1 MEIINLNNIRCGQ
14 IENDYDMNRLMSS
27 NIYNNVNRF
36 NENYN
41 FIIMPMPIF
50 NIIESDPRFSSC
62 EIGDN
67 PTNIFKVGVWC
78 GYDCYVDLYLTENKI
93 ILSRDIQRMR
103 ENKINAILG
112 TDELKKDLN
121 IDIIF

>member
-1 MEIINLNNIRCGQ
+1 L
-14 IENDYDMNRLMSS
+14 NRL
-27 NIYNNVNRF
+27 

-41 FIIMPMPIF
+41 FIIMPMSVF
-50 NIIESDPRFSSC
+50 NILECDPRFSSC
-62 EIGDN
+62 EIDN
-67 PTNIFKVGVWC
+67 PTGIFKVGIFC
-78 GYDCYVDLYLTENKI
+78 GYDCYVDLYLTDNRI
-93 ILSRDIQRMR
+93 ILSKDLQRMR

>member
-1 MEIINLNNIRCGQ
+1 MKIDLNKITYGQ
-14 IENDYDMNRLMSS
+14 IESEYEENRLKSS
-27 NIYNNVNRF
+27 TIYNSLNRF

-41 FIIMPMPIF
+41 FIIMPMSVF
-50 NIIESDPRFSSC
+50 NILECDPRFSSC

-93 ILSRDIQRMR
+93 ILSRDLQRMR

>member
-1 MEIINLNNIRCGQ
+1 MEIDLNKITYGQ
-14 IENDYDMNRLMSS
+14 IESEYEENRLKSS
-27 NIYNNVNRF
+27 TIYNSLNRL

-41 FIIMPMPIF
+41 FIIMPMSVF
-50 NIIESDPRFSSC
+50 NILECDPRFSSC
-62 EIGDN
+62 EIDN
-67 PTNIFKVGVWC
+67 PTGIFKVGIFC
-78 GYDCYVDLYLTENKI
+78 GYDCYVDLYLTDNRI
-93 ILSRDIQRMR
+93 ILSKDLQRMR

>member
-1 MEIINLNNIRCGQ
+1 MKIDLNKITYGQ
-14 IENDYDMNRLMSS
+14 IESEYEENRLKSS
-27 NIYNNVNRF
+27 TIYNSLNRL

-41 FIIMPMPIF
+41 FIIMPMSIF
-50 NIIESDPRFSSC
+50 NIIESDTRFSSC
-62 EIGDN
+62 EIDDN
-67 PTNIFKVGVWC
+67 PTNLFKVGVWC

-93 ILSRDIQRMR
+93 ILSRDLQRMR

>member
-1 MEIINLNNIRCGQ
+1 MKIDLNKITYGQ
-14 IENDYDMNRLMSS
+14 IESEYEENRLKSS
-27 NIYNNVNRF
+27 TIYNSLNRL

-41 FIIMPMPIF
+41 FIIMPMSVF
-50 NIIESDPRFSSC
+50 NILECDPRFSSC
-62 EIGDN
+62 EIDN
-67 PTNIFKVGVWC
+67 PTGIFKVGIFC
-78 GYDCYVDLYLTENKI
+78 GYDCYVDLYLTDNRI
-93 ILSRDIQRMR
+93 ILSKDLQRMR